1 MKRVLAFFVFG
12 PALAAVT
19 ALVMAQADGQ
29 QQYDIDKILAV
40 AAFFLTLPV
49 SAIIVCVDAVLHDV
63 PIPLRATL
71 TATVGAVVSF
81 GLAFILF
88 GWSSPPRY
96 LFTLLA
102 IGGATCM
109 GVCSL
114 VANDWRRSPVPA
126 GV

>member
-1 MKRVLAFFVFG
+1 MKRVLAFFVLG
-12 PALAAVT
+12 PTLAAVT
-19 ALVMAQADGQ
+19 ALVTAQADG

-49 SAIIVCVDAVLHDV
+49 SAVIVCVDAVLHDV

-71 TATVGAVVSF
+71 TATVGAVVTFS
-81 GLAFILF
+81 LAFLLF

-96 LFTLLA
+96 IFTLFA
-102 IGGATCM
+102 VGGAACM

-114 VANDWRRSPVPA
+114 AADDWRRSAVPA
-126 GV
+126 GA